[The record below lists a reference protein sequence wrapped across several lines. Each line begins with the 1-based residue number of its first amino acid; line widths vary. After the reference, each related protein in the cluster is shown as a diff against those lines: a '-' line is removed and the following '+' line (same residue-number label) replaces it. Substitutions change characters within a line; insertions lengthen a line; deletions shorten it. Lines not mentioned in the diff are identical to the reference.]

1 MNDAFYINPLFC
13 LSPTELFI
21 PFVLGPKAFFK
32 MFMKLL
38 PPLVESF
45 LARKLLPKGFGL
57 YVAELL
63 NPLKLLLPDYFLFI
77 LLLADIY

>member
-1 MNDAFYINPLFC
+1 M
-13 LSPTELFI
+13 
-21 PFVLGPKAFFK
+21 FK
-32 MFMKLL
+32 KLL

-45 LARKLLPKGFGL
+45 LVRKLLPKGFGL

-63 NPLKLLLPDYFLFI
+63 NPLKLLFPDYFLFI

>member
-1 MNDAFYINPLFC
+1 LNDVFYINPLFC
-13 LSPTELFI
+13 LSLIEFI

-57 YVAELL
+57 YYAELL